1 MQNDLCT
8 AWLALSPL
16 TISSASDLRKV
27 IFRHISFCINTI
39 FWRNQELYVTK
50 VANKTSLYKAI
61 ANSVSTCERAS
72 GNMKQRN
79 GLTC

>member
-1 MQNDLCT
+1 MKVV
-8 AWLALSPL
+8 AVV
-16 TISSASDLRKV
+16 TISPASDLRKV

-39 FWRNQELYVTK
+39 FWRNQELYVEK
-50 VANKTSLYKAI
+50 MANKTSLYKAI
-61 ANSVSTCERAS
+61 VISVCTCERAS